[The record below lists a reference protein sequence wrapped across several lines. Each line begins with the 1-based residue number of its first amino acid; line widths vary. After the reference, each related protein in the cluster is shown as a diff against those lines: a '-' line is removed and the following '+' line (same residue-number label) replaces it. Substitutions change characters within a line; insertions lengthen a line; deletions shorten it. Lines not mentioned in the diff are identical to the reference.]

1 VGVLNAGANH
11 SGETTYDVTPTGP
24 KGFQVSTFCDGA
36 VARIVG
42 DFASLVEAEAL
53 MRQLDAGQSHDA
65 AGRGLP

>member
-1 VGVLNAGANH
+1 MPGLAIAAK
-11 SGETTYDVTPTGP
+11 TTYHVTLTGP
-24 KGFQVSTFCDGA
+24 KGFQVSMSCDGA

-42 DFASLVEAEAL
+42 DFASLVEAEAFADM